1 MTRRAIAAIVAVALG
16 CDASSPSATD
26 NTARLGLPAATECLP
41 AGYSFA
47 GAVKVHPR
55 FTTLPVLREVAPVK
69 PSAYRIGGLRFVE
82 CGADPICPCGG
93 AP

>member
-26 NTARLGLPAATECLP
+26 DITRLGPPAATECLP

-47 GAVKVHPR
+47 GAVKAHPH
-55 FTTLPVLREVAPVK
+55 FPPMPVLREVAPVK

-82 CGADPICPCGG
+82 CGADPICPCGS

>member
-26 NTARLGLPAATECLP
+26 NTTRLGRLAATECLP

-47 GAVKVHPR
+47 GAVKSHPSV
-55 FTTLPVLREVAPVK
+55 TTIPVLREVAPVK

>member
-16 CDASSPSATD
+16 CDASSPSTTD
-26 NTARLGLPAATECLP
+26 DTTRLGPPAATECLP

-47 GAVKVHPR
+47 GAVKSHPSV
-55 FTTLPVLREVAPVK
+55 TTIPVLREVAPVK
-69 PSAYRIGGLRFVE
+69 PSAYRIGGLVE